1 MTILQRRSAMS
12 KKLLKREI
20 TDAVDFLLDD
30 AGILEQGDIQNIKLD
45 LLENYHDHPFTLY
58 TGKRLDDMVE
68 SVRENGILSPIIVLK
83 KDNNKYEILSGHN
96 RVNAARLV
104 NLKTV
109 PCIVKENLSKEQT
122 YTYVIETNLMQ
133 RSFSDLLPT
142 EKALVLKMRYEK
154 IASQGKRNDLQKEI
168 NNLEQGIIEKES
180 KEEDKTNS
188 RKVLGKEYNLSGA
201 SIARYLRLNELSKSW
216 KQEVDNEKI
225 GLTMAVDISY
235 LSKET
240 QEYLYQQCEELEL
253 SLKPSDAK
261 TLHLMNSQEE
271 MNQEMVVTYLLN
283 LKKPKVKEY
292 QNIKL
297 SQGIYQKFFRYE
309 ESKEDVEEIIEK
321 ALEIYFEGYTDK

>member
-1 MTILQRRSAMS
+1 MS

-83 KDNNKYEILSGHN
+83 KDDNKYKILSGHN

-309 ESKEDVEEIIEK
+309 VS
-321 ALEIYFEGYTDK
+321 

>member
-1 MTILQRRSAMS
+1 MS

-83 KDNNKYEILSGHN
+83 KDDNKYEILSGHN

-142 EKALVLKMRYEK
+142 EKALVIKMRYEK

-321 ALEIYFEGYTDK
+321 ALEIYFKGYTDK

>member
-1 MTILQRRSAMS
+1 MS

-20 TDAVDFLLDD
+20 TDAVYFLLDD

-225 GLTMAVDISY
+225 GLTMAVDLSY
-235 LSKET
+235 LPKEI
-240 QEYLYQQCEELEL
+240 QEYLYQQCEALEL

-261 TLHLMNSQEE
+261 MLHLMNRQEDL
-271 MNQEMVVTYLLN
+271 NREMVTTYLLN
-283 LKKPKVKEY
+283 LKKPKIKEY

-297 SQGIYQKFFRYE
+297 SQSIYQKFFQDKAKE
-309 ESKEDVEEIIEK
+309 EAEGIIEK
-321 ALEIYFEGYTDK
+321 ALEIYFREYLH

>member
-180 KEEDKTNS
+180 KAEDKTDS
-188 RKVLGKEYNLSGA
+188 RKELGKEYSLSSA
-201 SIARYLRLNELSKSW
+201 SIARYLRLNELSDSW
-216 KQEVDNEKI
+216 KQEVDNGKI
-225 GLTMAVDISY
+225 GLTLAVDLSY
-235 LSKET
+235 LPKEI
-240 QEYLYQQCEELEL
+240 QEYLYQQCEALEL

-261 TLHLMNSQEE
+261 MLHLMNRQEDL
-271 MNQEMVVTYLLN
+271 NREMVTTYLLN
-283 LKKPKVKEY
+283 LKKPKIKEY

-297 SQGIYQKFFRYE
+297 SQSIYQKFFRYE